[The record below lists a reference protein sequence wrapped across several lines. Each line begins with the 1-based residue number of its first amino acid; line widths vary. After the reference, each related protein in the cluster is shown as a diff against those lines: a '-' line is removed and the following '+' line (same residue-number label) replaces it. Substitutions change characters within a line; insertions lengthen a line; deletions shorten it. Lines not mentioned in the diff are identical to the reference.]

1 MARRAIM
8 QRGKKGSDP
17 VAAEYAPVPGYRSF
31 DGTPAPW
38 QQIGRYGDQYLSQFP
53 AYYNQPQLHS
63 GSEWLAPGMYY
74 FTPTVSV
81 IPTFEQ
87 TQRPVNMPGGQRV
100 GSGYSGPI
108 GPLSVRGLL
117 ARVTQA
123 QVKQSGA
130 GALSWASQ
138 LSGG

>member
-87 TQRPVNMPGGQRV
+87 TQRPVNMPGGPRV

-108 GPLSVRGLL
+108 RPPSGRGLL
-117 ARVTQA
+117 APV
-123 QVKQSGA
+123 
-130 GALSWASQ
+130 
-138 LSGG
+138 